1 MLKHELI
8 IANDINEL
16 NRLSTFLQDVCN
28 EWGLDNELLFKLNL
42 VSEEIIS
49 NIILYGYGT
58 SRKGE
63 NIHFK
68 IIHEDDRIIICV
80 TDWGKEFNP
89 LNVPMPDD
97 LDKQAEE
104 RKIGGLGLYFIRKLM
119 DEVVYKYE
127 NKQNI
132 LCLTKNIS

>member
-16 NRLSTFLQDVCN
+16 NRLATFLQDVCN

-49 NIILYGYGT
+49 NIILYGYGN

-68 IIHEDDRIIICV
+68 IIQ
-80 TDWGKEFNP
+80 K
-89 LNVPMPDD
+89 
-97 LDKQAEE
+97 
-104 RKIGGLGLYFIRKLM
+104 
-119 DEVVYKYE
+119 
-127 NKQNI
+127 
-132 LCLTKNIS
+132 S